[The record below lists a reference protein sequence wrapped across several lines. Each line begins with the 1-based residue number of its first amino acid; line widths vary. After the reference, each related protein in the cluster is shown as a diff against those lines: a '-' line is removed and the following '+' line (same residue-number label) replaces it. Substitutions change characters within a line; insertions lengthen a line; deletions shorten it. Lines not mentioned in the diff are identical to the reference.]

1 MKIDESLMKKHN
13 KVKHLFLQ
21 VLMVNA
27 QQKRQLKVISMRN
40 NYRLMKTYMF
50 NWQLANVRKVRMKE
64 IKNFVNNQYRCKQQ
78 MRMLKLLID
87 NVLQRQAKRR
97 KLIKAAN
104 YYNHRIL
111 SKSFKSLRINEK
123 QSKQEFLEKIKMT
136 DEKEQ
141 KFLTNQKELQ
151 KNLMADAFHSS
162 KLLLKSFL
170 NWKKY
175 IFQLDQQDFYF
186 SYKQNVD
193 NFVTKQQ
200 QSEKVTMQNSSDNK
214 SEYCIM
220 LEYKIQFYQ
229 KHSDQ
234 LTSFQKEILKK
245 EICQLK
251 QYL

>member
-1 MKIDESLMKKHN
+1 MKIDQSLKQKHD
-13 KVKHLFLQ
+13 KVKQLFLQ

-50 NWQLANVRKVRMKE
+50 NWQLANVRKVRMKD
-64 IKNFVNNQYRCKQQ
+64 IKNYVNNQYRCKQQ
-78 MRMLKLLID
+78 NRILKLLID
-87 NVLQRQAKRR
+87 NALQRQSKRR
-97 KLIKAAN
+97 KLIKADN
-104 YYNHRIL
+104 YYNNRIL
-111 SKSFKSLRINEK
+111 RKSFKSLRINEK
-123 QSKQEFLEKIKMT
+123 QSKQEFLQKIQMI

-141 KFLTNQKELQ
+141 KSLTNQKDLQ
-151 KNLMADAFHSS
+151 KNLMADAFRFS

-175 IFQLDQQDFYF
+175 IFQLDQQDHYF
-186 SYKQNVD
+186 SYIQNVD
-193 NFVTKQQ
+193 NFVTKPQQ
-200 QSEKVTMQNSSDNK
+200 PEKVTIDNSSDSK

-229 KHSDQ
+229 KHQDQ
-234 LTSFQKEILKK
+234 LTRFQKEILKK